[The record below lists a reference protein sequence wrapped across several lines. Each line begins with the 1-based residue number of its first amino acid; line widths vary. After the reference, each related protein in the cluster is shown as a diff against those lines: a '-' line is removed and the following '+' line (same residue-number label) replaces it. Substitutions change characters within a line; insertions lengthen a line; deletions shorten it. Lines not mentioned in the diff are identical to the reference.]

1 VQTLTPT
8 LTWVAYTPPA
18 LNYKARISQ
27 SSSTDLNGMLDH
39 ASAVSSGWIGT
50 TSIGVGA
57 IPFALSAGSTY
68 YWQVKSQLA
77 DAPHT
82 ESDWS
87 HVVSFQTAANLSVI
101 VPFVVSPIKNQPINN
116 TTAILSW
123 ALPIEPKT
131 HLKYDLEYSKSA
143 DFRNADKLSE
153 INEPFAKIEG
163 LDQNSKYYW
172 RVVSKN
178 ADGEQ
183 SNYSE
188 VESFSTG
195 KLTDIA
201 SEQQVIPLNFSL
213 EQNYPNPFNPL
224 TTISFSIPKDNFV
237 TIKIYDMLGREVIT
251 LVNDY
256 RSAGTH
262 TLSWYG
268 EDSAGQKL
276 ASGTY
281 IYRITT
287 AGFVTAKK
295 MVLLM

>member
-1 VQTLTPT
+1 
-8 LTWVAYTPPA
+8 
-18 LNYKARISQ
+18 
-27 SSSTDLNGMLDH
+27 M
-39 ASAVSSGWIGT
+39 
-50 TSIGVGA
+50 
-57 IPFALSAGSTY
+57 
-68 YWQVKSQLA
+68 
-77 DAPHT
+77 
-82 ESDWS
+82 
-87 HVVSFQTAANLSVI
+87 
-101 VPFVVSPIKNQPINN
+101 
-116 TTAILSW
+116 
-123 ALPIEPKT
+123 
-131 HLKYDLEYSKSA
+131 
-143 DFRNADKLSE
+143 
-153 INEPFAKIEG
+153 
-163 LDQNSKYYW
+163 DQNAKYYW

-195 KLTDIA
+195 ELTDIA
-201 SEQQVIPLNFSL
+201 SEQQVIPLNFIL
-213 EQNYPNPFNPL
+213 EQNYPNPFNPM

-256 RSAGTH
+256 RSAGAH